1 MRKIL
6 LNLLFFIVPFV
17 SYSQVRAF
25 LDTNVI
31 GFADQTV
38 LHLQVKTNKNTPVA
52 FPEFRGDSLFDYVE
66 IVKYLPVDTVNLNP
80 FTLEKKYI
88 ITSFKDSIRNIIPIP
103 ILVGKD
109 TIYTNPLRFY
119 VVPLKMDSSEVAK
132 LDTTQ
137 MIPVFDIKN
146 VYDVKFTFKEFWLR
160 FGRWIL
166 LALIFIALIGVI
178 VWLII
183 RYKNNKPIRILEKPS
198 EPAHLIALR
207 RLAELKEKKLFEND
221 KIKEFY
227 SELIDILR
235 TYIEHRFGIYAMERT
250 SAEIIADF
258 EIRKILEKDKLNNLK
273 SLLMI
278 SDLAKFAKHKPTSDI
293 GEHNFDEV
301 KYFVEQ
307 TKQEQVL
314 QTAEKEIQKDNK

>member
-6 LNLLFFIVPFV
+6 LNLLFFIIPFV

-52 FPEFRGDSLFDYVE
+52 FPEFKGDSLYDFVE
-66 IVKYLPVDTVNLNP
+66 IVKTLAIDTVNTNP
-80 FTLEKKYI
+80 FTIEKKYV
-88 ITSFKDSIRNIIPIP
+88 ITSFEDSIRNIPSIPV
-103 ILVGKD
+103 LVGKD
-109 TIYTNPLRFY
+109 TIYSNPLRLY
-119 VVPLKMDSSEVAK
+119 VVPLHMDSTEIAK

-137 MIPVFDIKN
+137 MIPVFNIKN
-146 VYDVKFTFKEFWLR
+146 VYNVKFTFKEFWLR

-166 LALIFIALIGVI
+166 LALILITLIAVI

-207 RLAELKEKKLFEND
+207 RLAELKAKKLFEND

-235 TYIEHRFGIYAMERT
+235 TYVEQRFGIYAMERT
-250 SAEIIADF
+250 SIEIIADF
-258 EIRKILEKDKLNNLK
+258 DMRKLLEKDKLNDLR

-293 GEHNFDEV
+293 GQQNFDEV
-301 KYFVEQ
+301 KNFVEQ

-314 QTAEKEIQKDNK
+314 PETEIQKDNK